1 MSGLVNLSRG
11 IQLNFM
17 LQLPP
22 DDGKMDNYI
31 GGNVSK
37 HNDTSRNHNSEPIVG
52 TTALKL
58 MGFGDILDTTF
69 SLYRKH
75 FSLFLGLVAFCV
87 LSELGSHLLVD
98 FSEFFFQRSLLL
110 GIAAV
115 LITISF
121 FIIGIGG
128 IVIGSGATYLGEN
141 VTIRSVL
148 QRTMDRFWP
157 LLGCFLLWSLVIG
170 VLTVTV
176 IGIPF
181 AIYFAVRW
189 GLFLGTI
196 MFEKPVISIALKR
209 SSELVEGMWWRMFG
223 MLLAI
228 LLLST
233 VVHAVIEISIGFIL
247 IATNLVSEVDFI
259 DIFEW
264 GLLGGSFENTTLFFY
279 TISIVIH
286 LVVYAISYAIWII
299 GITLLYFNQ
308 RIRKEGFDIEMQVT
322 QPNTIENADL

>member
-1 MSGLVNLSRG
+1 
-11 IQLNFM
+11 M
-17 LQLPP
+17 LKP
-22 DDGKMDNYI
+22 
-31 GGNVSK
+31 
-37 HNDTSRNHNSEPIVG
+37 NDASRNHNSEPIVG

-58 MGFGDILDTTF
+58 MGFADILDATF

-75 FSLFLGLVAFCV
+75 FSLFLGLIAFSV
-87 LSELGSHLLVD
+87 LSELASHLLVD
-98 FSEFFFQRSLLL
+98 FSEFFFHRSLLL
-110 GIAAV
+110 GIATV
-115 LITISF
+115 LITVTFS
-121 FIIGIGG
+121 IIGMGG

-141 VTIRSVL
+141 VTIHSVL
-148 QRTMDRFWP
+148 QRTMDRFWQ
-157 LLGCFLLWSLVIG
+157 LLGCFLLWLLVVT

-189 GLFLGTI
+189 GLFIQTI
-196 MFEKPVISIALKR
+196 MFEKPVISIALGR
-209 SSELVEGMWWRMFG
+209 SSELVKRMWWRVFG

-233 VVHAVIEISIGFIL
+233 VVHAIIEISIGFIL

-259 DIFEW
+259 DILQW
-264 GLLGGSFENTTLFFY
+264 GLLGESFESSTPLFY

-286 LVVYAISYAIWII
+286 LVVYAMSFAIWII

-322 QPNTIENADL
+322 QSNTVESSLG